1 LKYRLVY
8 RLTGNR
14 RSQAFQLFQA
24 FACLCL
30 ALLGLVAT
38 TGSTAAQS
46 PPAAKSGDLKVGDLG
61 SCSVLLP
68 PKTTTIVYDTY
79 GGGLPSKY
87 RLLDEPTSYLG
98 RTQIT
103 VPNRDSPLFLVLVS
117 YSATEWDLNIQPG
130 AQIKEILV
138 LGYEHQIV
146 SHVPPNTEV
155 GFSIFVGGEGRGCPN
170 GVYWTQGDLRSKLK
184 PMLNGRFSRRI
195 DEYYSSASQ
204 ECVKAGC
211 LGFSKAVKEPEGSFW
226 SRLFGSK
233 APAAP
238 EAADSVRASATLQIC
253 GGNCGKG
260 KSGQI

>member
-1 LKYRLVY
+1 MY

-14 RSQAFQLFQA
+14 RPDAFQA
-24 FACLCL
+24 FASLCL

-38 TGSTAAQS
+38 MGSTAAQS
-46 PPAAKSGDLKVGDLG
+46 PPNVKAGDLKVGDLKIGDLG

-87 RLLDEPTSYLG
+87 RLLDEPNSYLG
-98 RTQIT
+98 RTEIT
-103 VPNRDSPLFLVLVS
+103 VPKKDSPLFLVLVS
-117 YSATEWDLNIQPG
+117 YSATEWDMNVQPG
-130 AQIKEILV
+130 AQIAEILV
-138 LGYEHQIV
+138 LGHHHQIV

-155 GFSIFVGGEGRGCPN
+155 GFSIYVGGAGRGCPN
-170 GVYWTQGDLRSKLK
+170 GVYWSDHDLPSNLR

-195 DEYYSSASQ
+195 DEHYRSSSE

-211 LGFSKAVKEPEGSFW
+211 LGFSKTVKQPGGSFW

-233 APAAP
+233 ASAAP
-238 EAADSVRASATLQIC
+238 EAVDSVRASASLQIR
-253 GGNCGKG
+253 
-260 KSGQI
+260 

>member
-1 LKYRLVY
+1 MYRTMY

-14 RSQAFQLFQA
+14 RPDASQSFASQAFA
-24 FACLCL
+24 SLCL

-38 TGSTAAQS
+38 MGSTAAQS
-46 PPAAKSGDLKVGDLG
+46 PPAVKAGDLG
-61 SCSVLLP
+61 SCSVFLRP
-68 PKTTTIVYDTY
+68 NTTTIVYDTY

-103 VPNRDSPLFLVLVS
+103 VPKKDSPLFLVLVS

-138 LGYEHQIV
+138 LGYHHQIV
-146 SHVPPNTEV
+146 SHVPPNMEV
-155 GFSIFVGGEGRGCPN
+155 GFSIYVGGAGRGCPN
-170 GVYWTQGDLRSKLK
+170 GVYWTEGDLRSKLK

-195 DEYYSSASQ
+195 DEYYSSSSQ

-238 EAADSVRASATLQIC
+238 ETADSVRASASLQIC

-260 KSGQI
+260 K

>member
-1 LKYRLVY
+1 MS

-14 RSQAFQLFQA
+14 RPQVFAFQAFQA

-38 TGSTAAQS
+38 MGSTAAQS
-46 PPAAKSGDLKVGDLG
+46 PPAVKLGPAGNLG
-61 SCSVLLP
+61 SCSVFLP
-68 PKTTTIVYDTY
+68 PQTTTIVYDTY

-87 RLLDEPTSYLG
+87 RLLDEPNSYLG
-98 RTQIT
+98 RTEIT
-103 VPNRDSPLFLVLVS
+103 VPKKDSPLFLVLVS
-117 YSATEWDLNIQPG
+117 SSATEWDMNVQPG
-130 AQIKEILV
+130 ARIAEILV
-138 LGYEHQIV
+138 LGYHHQIV

-155 GFSIFVGGEGRGCPN
+155 GFSIYVGGAGRGCPN
-170 GVYWTQGDLRSKLK
+170 GVYWTDHDLPSSLR
-184 PMLNGRFSRRI
+184 PMLNGRFSRRM
-195 DEYYSSASQ
+195 DEYYRSSSE

-211 LGFSKAVKEPEGSFW
+211 LGFSKAVKEPGGSFW

-238 EAADSVRASATLQIC
+238 ETADSVRASASLQIC
-253 GGNCGKG
+253 GGNCGKR

>member
-1 LKYRLVY
+1 M
-8 RLTGNR
+8 GNCR
-14 RSQAFQLFQA
+14 PDPSQSFASQAFA
-24 FACLCL
+24 SLCL

-38 TGSTAAQS
+38 MGSTAAQS
-46 PPAAKSGDLKVGDLG
+46 PPAAKAGEVKAGDLKAGDLG
-61 SCSVLLP
+61 SCSVFLP

-87 RLLDEPTSYLG
+87 RLLDEPNSHLG
-98 RTQIT
+98 RTEIT
-103 VPNRDSPLFLVLVS
+103 VPKKDSPLFLVLVS

-155 GFSIFVGGEGRGCPN
+155 GFSIFVGGAGRGCPS

-184 PMLNGRFSRRI
+184 PMLNGRFSRGI
-195 DEYYSSASQ
+195 DEYYSSSSQ

-226 SRLFGSK
+226 SRLFGPK

-238 EAADSVRASATLQIC
+238 ETADSVRASATLRQI
-253 GGNCGKG
+253 
-260 KSGQI
+260 

>member
-1 LKYRLVY
+1 MYRAMY

-14 RSQAFQLFQA
+14 RPDAFQAFACQA

-38 TGSTAAQS
+38 MGSTAAQS
-46 PPAAKSGDLKVGDLG
+46 PPAVKAGDLGFGNLG
-61 SCSVLLP
+61 SCSVFLP

-98 RTQIT
+98 RTEIT
-103 VPNRDSPLFLVLVS
+103 VPKKDSPLFLVLVS
-117 YSATEWDLNIQPG
+117 YSATEWDMNIQPG
-130 AQIKEILV
+130 AQIAEILV
-138 LGYEHQIV
+138 LGYHHQIV

-155 GFSIFVGGEGRGCPN
+155 GFSIYVGGAGRGCPN
-170 GVYWTQGDLRSKLK
+170 GVYWTDHDLPSKLR
-184 PMLNGRFSRRI
+184 PMLSGRFSRRI
-195 DEYYSSASQ
+195 DEYYRSSSE

-211 LGFSKAVKEPEGSFW
+211 LGFSKAVKEPGGSFW

-233 APAAP
+233 APAVP
-238 EAADSVRASATLQIC
+238 ETAGSVRASAQIC
-253 GGNCGKG
+253 GENCGKR